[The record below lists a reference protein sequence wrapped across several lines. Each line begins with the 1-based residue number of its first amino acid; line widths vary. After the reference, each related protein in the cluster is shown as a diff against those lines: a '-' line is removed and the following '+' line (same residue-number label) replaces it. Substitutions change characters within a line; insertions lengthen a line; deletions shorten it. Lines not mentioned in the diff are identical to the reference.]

1 MSAAEHA
8 ELVPWASWNVTEKL
22 AISGPVSVR
31 NRWLTWSALEDHQKE
46 IDCGEQDSASHQEL
60 DGPDVPT
67 LDCNSEVEVAD
78 RKLEGAVREDVEYL
92 AHVPELL
99 PVSRLTLI
107 MQVAMLTNRAFRAS
121 SSLRSHRCRPLPY
134 TAAVIWKARYM
145 VKMI

>member
-99 PVSRLTLI
+99 PVSCLTLI
-107 MQVAMLTNRAFRAS
+107 REGAVLTNRAF
-121 SSLRSHRCRPLPY
+121 
-134 TAAVIWKARYM
+134 
-145 VKMI
+145 